1 MYLDSQ
7 NKLHRNA
14 GPEDLVA
21 TEAMLER
28 ITAPGAQYSGEFVE
42 QFRIFTGE
50 LRDFFN
56 AGSLADLLDA
66 LRSSLDDS
74 GNQVRPLLT
83 ASLEDAPQV
92 QFNHRRSAS
101 FLQCWVAGGP
111 A

>member
-1 MYLDSQ
+1 M
-7 NKLHRNA
+7 
-14 GPEDLVA
+14 A

-28 ITAPGAQYSGEFVE
+28 ITAPGASYSGEFVE

-66 LRSSLDDS
+66 LRPSLDDS

-83 ASLEDAPQV
+83 PSLETCVELKSITGGMSSFESWWHAFDGHEKVQTHIGDVLNAPV
-92 QFNHRRSAS
+92 
-101 FLQCWVAGGP
+101 
-111 A
+111 